1 MQPAKHA
8 NCQRMSQHPTQHAIA
23 FVLSRAQPVAMLD
36 ARMPSR
42 NVAEPRA
49 KPVVDADVFAQHLA
63 TPAVMV
69 AGNHHHRHTSVGDVR
84 KRGDRSKTA
93 TGNDRAPL
101 EPELEQIPVD
111 DEGTGM
117 RRHMAK
123 KRDHGA
129 LDFVSREAEM
139 RVRHDVTRRLEHARI
154 LPSSRS
160 LYKQTS
166 PDDLRLVTNDSPVV
180 VTAPPYHDVEFRVRY
195 AETDQMGVVY
205 HTNYLV
211 WCEVGR
217 TDFIRARGLSYAE
230 MERAGIG
237 LAVSELSARF
247 HAAARYD
254 DIIRVRTS
262 LTQARS
268 RGVVFDYLI
277 TNAVTDARLVS
288 ARTALIAIDPTG
300 RPVSFPAD
308 MRALFGRV

>member
-1 MQPAKHA
+1 MQPTKRA
-8 NCQRMSQHPTQHAIA
+8 NCERVSEQPTQHAIA
-23 FVLSRAQPVAMLD
+23 FVFSRAESVAMLD
-36 ARMPSR
+36 ARMPPGD
-42 NVAEPRA
+42 VAEPRA

-63 TPAVMV
+63 TPTVMV
-69 AGNHHHRHTSVGDVR
+69 AGDHHHGHAGVGDVR
-84 KRGDRSKTA
+84 ERGDRSKA
-93 TGNDRAPL
+93 APGNDRAPL

-111 DEGTGM
+111 DERSGM
-117 RRHMAK
+117 RRHMTK
-123 KRDHGA
+123 KRDDGT
-129 LDFVSREAEM
+129 LDFVSREAKV
-139 RVRHDVTRRLEHARI
+139 RVRHDVTRRVKHARS

-166 PDDLRLVTNDSPVV
+166 PDDLRLVTNDSSVV
-180 VTAPPYHDVEFRVRY
+180 VPAPPYHDVEFRVRY

-217 TDFIRARGLSYAE
+217 TDFIRSRGMSYAD

-254 DIIRVRTS
+254 DMIRVRTS

-277 TNAVTDARLVS
+277 TNADSGARLVS

-300 RPVSFPAD
+300 RPVSLPAD
-308 MRALFGRV
+308 LRALFGRV